1 MLLQT
6 EEPRAE
12 LPGPVDAREAIEVA
26 SRQNRLQGKIF
37 GTLYDRDVRECGR
50 RFVVDHDPRV
60 GQQMLG
66 SWNRR
71 ISVHP
76 NEAAAGCE
84 HCVGV
89 GRNESGGNPV
99 RSALPVVG
107 LGEQCSDFT
116 QSALIDQMRV
126 LTEQVTD
133 RGLGDDP

>member
-1 MLLQT
+1 MLSKQKSL
-6 EEPRAE
+6 E
-12 LPGPVDAREAIEVA
+12 LNCQDPVECREAIEVA

-76 NEAAAGCE
+76 HEAAAGCE

-133 RGLGDDP
+133 RRLGDDP